1 MKVIGIFG
9 KSGVGK
15 TTLSKLMQ
23 SYDAENIE
31 IIHLDNLY
39 DEIKKKFFRR
49 NLTEQTDMDNNE
61 IVTVNPHLKNKLL
74 ESKIVGF
81 IMRRRNILGNIL
93 IKKKISQA
101 RRLGKKAI
109 IIEGIHLNSFK
120 VMRDADAI
128 IRVEAPFAK
137 RLNRVRKRED
147 KSVDKKKMVFLDK
160 VFFLGEKRR
169 YNYYIENDDNIKKLE
184 AHVKQIY
191 NAEIKTREETRTLK
205 EIFGEYEVNRSSIAL
220 DRSQR
225 SVKMP
230 TVTANKK
237 CDKEIE

>member
-9 KSGVGK
+9 KSGAGK
-15 TTLSKLMQ
+15 TTLSKLIQ
-23 SYDAENIE
+23 SYDIENIE

-39 DEIKKKFFRR
+39 DEIKKKFFRK
-49 NLTEQTDMDNNE
+49 NFTEQTDMDNNE

-74 ESKIVGF
+74 KSKILGF
-81 IMRRRNILGNIL
+81 IMQRRNILGNIL
-93 IKKKISQA
+93 IKRKISQA

-120 VMRDADAI
+120 VIQDADAI
-128 IRVEAPFAK
+128 IRVEAPFVK
-137 RLNRVRKRED
+137 RLNRVGKRED

-169 YNYYIENDDNIKKLE
+169 YNYYIENDDNIEKLE
-184 AHVKQIY
+184 AHAKQIY
-191 NAEIKTREETRTLK
+191 NAEINTKEEKRTLK
-205 EIFGEYEVNRSSIAL
+205 DIFGGYEVDRSIIAL

-230 TVTANKK
+230 IVTANKK
-237 CDKEIE
+237 SDKEIE